1 MNLEQIVE
9 NYPNGEPIFIDEIS
23 YSSRAYLR
31 QEFKRLTDEG
41 VLSRLYNGVYYKNYK
56 TILGTK
62 GKMSIYKYIDKVFLN
77 DFKDGFYTGLTLAN
91 KYGFTTQIPAVI
103 EVSSN
108 NATTKQ
114 RKIEIDGFKI
124 IVYKPVVKITSKNIS
139 ALQFLDLMTNINK
152 YSELKGDELKTKLE
166 EFIQKTEVNFDC
178 VKECI
183 SLYPM
188 CVYKN
193 IYDGGLMNE
202 LV

>member
-1 MNLEQIVE
+1 
-9 NYPNGEPIFIDEIS
+9 
-23 YSSRAYLR
+23 
-31 QEFKRLTDEG
+31 
-41 VLSRLYNGVYYKNYK
+41 
-56 TILGTK
+56 
-62 GKMSIYKYIDKVFLN
+62 MSIYKYIDKVFLN

-114 RKIEIDGFKI
+114 RRIEIDGFKI
-124 IVYKPVVKITSKNIS
+124 IVYKPVVKITSENIS

-152 YSELKGDELKTKLE
+152 YSELKGDELKIKLE

-178 VKECI
+178 VKEYI